1 MTAFMRTLLLL
12 SLLLITR
19 YSVGAQTAAPGF
31 AVVSLDDSSA
41 LITEALLKGKVY
53 LVDFW
58 ATWCPPC
65 VEELPELTRLY
76 EKYRGRN
83 FEILSL
89 SFDNSREH
97 VRRFRAKRFSMPW
110 LHGLVELGFG
120 DYLADVFHVKN
131 IPRQILIDSAG
142 FIVAED
148 DELRGAQ
155 LEKTLEKYLR

>member
-1 MTAFMRTLLLL
+1 MRILL
-12 SLLLITR
+12 SLFILMMAH
-19 YSVGAQTAAPGF
+19 GAAEAQTAAPDF

-41 LITEALLKGKVY
+41 LVSNAMLKGKVY

-65 VEELPELTRLY
+65 VEELPELSRLY

-83 FEILSL
+83 FEIVSLSL
-89 SFDNSREH
+89 DNSGEQ
-97 VRRFRAKRFSMPW
+97 VRRFRAKRFAMPW
-110 LHGLVELGFG
+110 LHGLVERGFG
-120 DYLADVFHVKN
+120 DYLAAVFRVKN
-131 IPRQILIDSAG
+131 IPRQVLVDSTG

-148 DELRGAQ
+148 DELRGAL